1 MRADAC
7 SRCAPRSCARATASK
22 RGAKRRWASRTRC
35 TAISSSS
42 RRAPPGRC
50 MPPISSRAQSS
61 FFERNHPTRTQM
73 TTLLIL
79 AVDHS
84 PSMREMLA
92 TVLRDSGYQVV
103 EAEDGV
109 KALEV
114 ARSHPVDVVLT
125 DQNMP
130 NMDGLSLV
138 KSLRTLPAYRDTP
151 IMMLTTE
158 SSDEMKQKGR
168 QAGAT
173 GW

>member
-1 MRADAC
+1 
-7 SRCAPRSCARATASK
+7 
-22 RGAKRRWASRTRC
+22 
-35 TAISSSS
+35 
-42 RRAPPGRC
+42 
-50 MPPISSRAQSS
+50 
-61 FFERNHPTRTQM
+61 M

-79 AVDHS
+79 AVDDS

-92 TVLRDSGYQVV
+92 SVLRDSGYQVV

-138 KSLRTLPAYRDTP
+138 KSLRSLPAYRDTP

-173 GW
+173 GWMVKPFDPDKLVRMLKSLAGMKRREGA

>member
-1 MRADAC
+1 
-7 SRCAPRSCARATASK
+7 
-22 RGAKRRWASRTRC
+22 
-35 TAISSSS
+35 
-42 RRAPPGRC
+42 
-50 MPPISSRAQSS
+50 
-61 FFERNHPTRTQM
+61 M

-79 AVDHS
+79 AVDDS

-92 TVLRDSGYQVV
+92 TVLRESGFKVV

-114 ARSHPVDVVLT
+114 AKSQAVDVVLT

-138 KSLRTLPAYRDTP
+138 KNLRGLPAYRETP

-158 SSDEMKQKGR
+158 SSAEMKQKGR
-168 QAGAT
+168 DAGAT
-173 GW
+173 GWMVKPFDPDKLVRMLKSVVGMKSRSGA

>member
-1 MRADAC
+1 M
-7 SRCAPRSCARATASK
+7 SK
-22 RGAKRRWASRTRC
+22 
-35 TAISSSS
+35 
-42 RRAPPGRC
+42 
-50 MPPISSRAQSS
+50 
-61 FFERNHPTRTQM
+61 
-73 TTLLIL
+73 LLIL
-79 AVDHS
+79 AVDDS

-92 TVLRDSGYQVV
+92 AVLRDSGYQVV

-114 ARSHPVDVVLT
+114 AKTSSIDVVLT

-138 KSLRTLPAYRDTP
+138 KNLRSLPAYQDTP

-168 QAGAT
+168 AAGAT
-173 GW
+173 GWMVKPFDPDKLVRMLKALIGMKRQGA